1 MINISTEILST
12 HKSSFGDLQKY
23 LGGTMKVP
31 VGLEYDGG
39 GGTSE
44 KYSGRLTSDTYFC
57 SKTCV
62 VLENTCYIYK
72 GPPIFGRCIRSK
84 CYEPVHLTPVSNSF
98 IHCLTKF

>member
-1 MINISTEILST
+1 MINISAEILST

-31 VGLEYDGG
+31 VGLEYDVGA

-44 KYSGRLTSDTYFC
+44 KYLGRLTSDTYFC
-57 SKTCV
+57 FKTCV

-72 GPPIFGRCIRSK
+72 GPPIVGQMHR
-84 CYEPVHLTPVSNSF
+84 
-98 IHCLTKF
+98 

>member
-39 GGTSE
+39 GRNVRE
-44 KYSGRLTSDTYFC
+44 ILRETY
-57 SKTCV
+57 
-62 VLENTCYIYK
+62 
-72 GPPIFGRCIRSK
+72 
-84 CYEPVHLTPVSNSF
+84 
-98 IHCLTKF
+98 